1 MNSFPICVVK
11 KGQRSLPAA
20 AQCLVIA
27 LMPYAMAYLNLDTS
41 KNLKAF
47 TDADVLP
54 SAMLSPAA
62 TDLQDMIRREAELYL
77 IGEKD
82 LDTMIQD
89 CRDATQG
96 DH

>member
-1 MNSFPICVVK
+1 MP
-11 KGQRSLPAA
+11 GYRSDA
-20 AQCLVIA
+20 VRD
-27 LMPYAMAYLNLDTS
+27 AYLNLDTS

-89 CRDATQG
+89 VETQRKEIIERAG
-96 DH
+96 TF